1 MEPQDVTN
9 IFRDLTPLAVIVMG
23 VSGSGKST
31 VGKELADALACPFL
45 EGDAFHTPQAVE
57 KMRTGK
63 PLTDEDRW
71 PWLDRLGQAIDT
83 ETSHNGIA
91 VAACSALKR
100 AYRDRLRGVI
110 SAPVFFALLEGEREE
125 LRRRLVNRA
134 DHYMPASLLSSQIET
149 LERPQPD
156 ETAIALNALQPPSV
170 LQKQIVEWLHTKAHG

>member
-1 MEPQDVTN
+1 MEPQEVTN
-9 IFRDLTPLAVIVMG
+9 IFRDSAPLAIIVMG

-31 VGKELADALACPFL
+31 VGKELAGALACTFL

-71 PWLDRLGQAIDT
+71 PWLDRLGQAIDA
-83 ETSHNGIA
+83 ETSRSGIA

-100 AYRDRLRGVI
+100 AYRDRLRAVI

-149 LERPQPD
+149 LERPEPD
-156 ETAIALNALQPPSV
+156 ETAIALDALQPPSV
-170 LQKQIVEWLHTKAHG
+170 LRDEIIAWLHAKARG